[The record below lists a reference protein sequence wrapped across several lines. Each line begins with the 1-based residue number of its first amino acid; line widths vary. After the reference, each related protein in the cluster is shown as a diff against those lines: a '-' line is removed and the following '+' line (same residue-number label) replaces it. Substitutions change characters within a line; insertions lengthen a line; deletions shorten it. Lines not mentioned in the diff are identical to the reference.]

1 MHLYGA
7 IHSEA
12 GPVLDLQQ
20 EVGAQRPVC
29 RTWPE
34 FPDRLRL
41 CKSRCLAAL
50 AAVLDQDKDQDIQY
64 CTLYSTRQ
72 PANLRLEYVQA
83 AISRPRRCACF
94 TCFDLFSPQIRFLS
108 QIYGPGPGGI
118 ILFPVGDYANPPT
131 SILKLDLLFLCVY
144 LLDPR
149 PRMLNDSVA
158 RL

>member
-20 EVGAQRPVC
+20 EVGAQRPDC

-50 AAVLDQDKDQDIQY
+50 AAVLDQDQDQDIQY

-118 ILFPVGDYANPPT
+118 ILFLLVTMPT
-131 SILKLDLLFLCVY
+131 R
-144 LLDPR
+144 PR
-149 PRMLNDSVA
+149 PSSSSTCSFSVCIC
-158 RL
+158 LTLGQEC